1 MLAKEGIVLFTVSS
15 ILASFISLGMFVV
28 VSKEDGTD
36 TQSEQ
41 TLSLTL
47 SVNMANGLRALGRSL
62 ICSCAPSRPSCS
74 KISEGRL
81 EV

>member
-36 TQSEQ
+36 TQSSTQCKRGKWPES
-41 TLSLTL
+41 TW
-47 SVNMANGLRALGRSL
+47 
-62 ICSCAPSRPSCS
+62 
-74 KISEGRL
+74 
-81 EV
+81 EVLNL

>member
-36 TQSEQ
+36 TQCNTQCKPGKWPES
-41 TLSLTL
+41 TW
-47 SVNMANGLRALGRSL
+47 
-62 ICSCAPSRPSCS
+62 
-74 KISEGRL
+74 
-81 EV
+81 EVLNL